1 MQVSKNYGA
10 RILGVYGVGG
20 IGKTTACK
28 VLCNDYF
35 EEFEG
40 KVCHVEFGV
49 GNKFSILQEILK
61 RLTETNQEL
70 MKNFSEDEVHMIIFF
85 LVQSVMKL

>member
-1 MQVSKNYGA
+1 MHTTKSCGA
-10 RILGVYGVGG
+10 RMLGVYGVGG

-40 KVCHVEFGV
+40 KVCHIEFGI
-49 GNKFSILQEILK
+49 GSKLLILQEVLK
-61 RLTETNQEL
+61 RLTETSQEL
-70 MKNFSEDEVHMIIFF
+70 IKNFSEDEVHMVIFF
-85 LVQSVMKL
+85 

>member
-40 KVCHVEFGV
+40 KVCHIEL
-49 GNKFSILQEILK
+49 GNGSKLLILQEVLK
-61 RLTETNQEL
+61 RLTETDERL
-70 MKNFSEDEVHMIIFF
+70 VKNFSEDEVHLIILF
-85 LVQSVMKL
+85 

>member
-1 MQVSKNYGA
+1 
-10 RILGVYGVGG
+10 LGVYGVGG

-40 KVCHVEFGV
+40 KVCHIEL
-49 GNKFSILQEILK
+49 GNGSKLLILQEVLK
-61 RLTETNQEL
+61 RLTETDERL
-70 MKNFSEDEVHMIIFF
+70 VKNFSEDEVHLIILF
-85 LVQSVMKL
+85 